1 MTELATAADTAPTA
15 MPQKSATPARLVS
28 RFVHF
33 VLPPLAVAAAVVGV
47 WLFVTYRLL
56 RRDQR
61 AFLPPPQDVVSRG
74 FLEWDRL
81 QPILEGLA
89 RTTAVAVTGLAIA
102 FVIGTLVAILMS
114 QAMWLERTVYPYAV
128 ILQTIPLV
136 AIAPIIG
143 LKMGFSTNSR
153 IVICVM
159 ISMFPIIANTLF
171 GLKSATAPQHDL
183 FTLHRA
189 SRWTRLRKLQLPAAL
204 PAIFSGLRISAG
216 LSVIGAIVGEFF
228 FRAGDPAAAG
238 LGRQLSVYQSQQ
250 RTHLVI
256 TALFFSCLLGVALFT
271 IVTAVGTQVTKNWS
285 DTAQRPVRP
294 LSASRPSQRA
304 PFVDRPLDANA

>member
-1 MTELATAADTAPTA
+1 MSRAAGGTSRVA
-15 MPQKSATPARLVS
+15 
-28 RFVHF
+28 RFVNF
-33 VLPPLAVAAAVVGV
+33 VLPPLGVAAAVVGV
-47 WLFVTYRLL
+47 WLLVTYQLL

-61 AFLPPPQDVVSRG
+61 SFLPPPHEVVSRG

-81 QPILEGLA
+81 QPILEGLG
-89 RTTAVAVTGLAIA
+89 RTSGVAVTGLVIA
-102 FVIGTLVAILMS
+102 FVIGTAVATVMS
-114 QAMWLERTVYPYAV
+114 QAAWLERTLYPYAV
-128 ILQTIPLV
+128 ILQTVPLV

-143 LKMGFSTNSR
+143 LKMGFSNNSR

-159 ISMFPIIANTLF
+159 ISIFPIIANTLF

-183 FTLHRA
+183 FTLQQAGRL
-189 SRWTRLRKLQLPAAL
+189 TRLRKLQFPAAL

-238 LGRQLSVYQSQQ
+238 LGRQLSVYQNQQ

-256 TALFFSCLLGVALFT
+256 TALFFSCLLGVALFA
-271 IVTAVGTQVTKNWS
+271 IFSVIGTQITKSWS
-285 DTAQRPVRP
+285 DAAQRPLRP
-294 LSASRPSQRA
+294 PSVSRPAARIPSK
-304 PFVDRPLDANA
+304 VST